1 MTKKK
6 KPPRSKRK
14 PADLRFKIRCCF
26 IQGARMVSKKKER
39 GGKKGEWKEVW
50 KKESVPSCEILEEG
64 IFFIENNGFRYIA
77 RSKKN
82 EYRGRGSLG

>member
-26 IQGARMVSKKKER
+26 IQGARMVSKKKKER
-39 GGKKGEWKEVW
+39 GGKWRMER
-50 KKESVPSCEILEEG
+50 SLEEG
-64 IFFIENNGFRYIA
+64 KRSILRNSRRTREFSLSRITDFDILRGARRTNIA
-77 RSKKN
+77 AEDR
-82 EYRGRGSLG
+82 

>member
-26 IQGARMVSKKKER
+26 IQGARMVSKKKRR
-39 GGKKGEWKEVW
+39 GEGKKENGTKFGRRKAFHLAKFSKREF
-50 KKESVPSCEILEEG
+50 SLSRITDFDILRG
-64 IFFIENNGFRYIA
+64 ARRTNIA
-77 RSKKN
+77 AEDR
-82 EYRGRGSLG
+82 